1 MPKCKICNYEKG
13 KSFQKQQFLYFQC
26 TLCKTIS
33 MNPEP
38 NEQQILNHYKKK
50 FIKGNYELAQKF
62 SKEYLSIYKH
72 YVNIIK
78 NTLKKDEKLTN
89 EINLLDIGC
98 FTGDFIFLAQKQG
111 WNVTGYELQEEAVL
125 IAEKK
130 LPGKV
135 HKIDV
140 YDQGIKQEKFDVI
153 TLFGVIEHVLEP
165 LELIK
170 RLKLLLKKDGYLF
183 IQTPNSLSIISKVF
197 GKSWPPISP
206 IEQIHIFSDKYLIK
220 FLERQG
226 FKSLKYINHCKHL
239 PIEYVYA
246 NLSNFGPCI
255 QNYIRPLY
263 NILPN
268 FIKKL
273 SLPFYGGE
281 MILIGKNDICR
292 V

>member
-1 MPKCKICNYEKG
+1 MQKCKICNFEKG

-26 TLCKTIS
+26 NSCKTIS

-38 NEQQILNHYKKK
+38 NEQQIINHYKKK
-50 FIKGNYELAQKF
+50 FIKGNYE
-62 SKEYLSIYKH
+62 
-72 YVNIIK
+72 
-78 NTLKKDEKLTN
+78 
-89 EINLLDIGC
+89 
-98 FTGDFIFLAQKQG
+98 LAQKQG

-130 LPGKV
+130 LPGRV
-135 HKIDV
+135 HKINV
-140 YDQGIKQEKFDVI
+140 YDQGIKPGQFDII

-170 RLKLLLKKDGYLF
+170 RVQLLLKKDGYLF
-183 IQTPNSLSIISKVF
+183 IQTPNSSSVISRVF
-197 GKSWPPISP
+197 GNSWPPISP
-206 IEQIHIFSDKYLIK
+206 IEHIHIFSEEYLIK
-220 FLERQG
+220 FLKKQG
-226 FKSLKYINHCKHL
+226 FNSLKYINHCKHL
-239 PIEYVYA
+239 PIKYVYE
-246 NLSNFGPCI
+246 NLSNFGPDI

-281 MILIGKNDICR
+281 MILICKKQYA
-292 V
+292 